1 MIGNGENGIVCF
13 GSRKHLR
20 MLFSRGADTQ
30 LGGGITRKHLSDADV
45 TGKHLGRFV
54 AGLADTIALADP
66 VHRGLCG
73 VPRT

>member
-1 MIGNGENGIVCF
+1 MVCLS
-13 GSRKHLR
+13 SRKPLR
-20 MLFSRGADTQ
+20 RLFSRGSDTQ
-30 LGGGITRKHLSDADV
+30 LGDGITRKHLSDADV

>member
-1 MIGNGENGIVCF
+1 
-13 GSRKHLR
+13 
-20 MLFSRGADTQ
+20 
-30 LGGGITRKHLSDADV
+30 
-45 TGKHLGRFV
+45 V